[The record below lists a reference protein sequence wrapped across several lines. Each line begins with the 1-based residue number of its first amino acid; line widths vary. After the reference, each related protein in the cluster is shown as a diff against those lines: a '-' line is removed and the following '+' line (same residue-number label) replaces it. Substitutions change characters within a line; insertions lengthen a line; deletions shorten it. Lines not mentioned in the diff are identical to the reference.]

1 MINNMAG
8 GAVKKLRKQKIK
20 EGLAKQRADK
30 TVDGLRD
37 MFVNPT
43 EEQLDELSQAIADI
57 ALEEK
62 DEEKNEK
69 DEKKNEKDE

>member
-1 MINNMAG
+1 MSGGMI
-8 GAVKKLRKQKIK
+8 KKQRRQKIK

-37 MFVNPT
+37 MFINPT

-62 DEEKNEK
+62 DEEKDEK
-69 DEKKNEKDE
+69 DE

>member
-1 MINNMAG
+1 MSGGMI
-8 GAVKKLRKQKIK
+8 KKQRRQKIK

-43 EEQLDELSQAIADI
+43 EEQLDELSQAIADV

-62 DEEKNEK
+62 DEEKDEK
-69 DEKKNEKDE
+69 DE

>member
-1 MINNMAG
+1 MAG
-8 GAVKKLRKQKIK
+8 GAVKKLRRQKIK

-43 EEQLDELSQAIADI
+43 DEQLDELSKAIADI

-62 DEEKNEK
+62 VEENEEK
-69 DEKKNEKDE
+69 DE

>member
-1 MINNMAG
+1 MSG
-8 GAVKKLRKQKIK
+8 GAIKKLRKAKIK

-37 MFVNPT
+37 MFINPT

-62 DEEKNEK
+62 VEKKKKK
-69 DEKKNEKDE
+69 DE

>member
-1 MINNMAG
+1 MAG

-37 MFVNPT
+37 MFINPT

-62 DEEKNEK
+62 VEGKEEK
-69 DEKKNEKDE
+69 DE

>member
-1 MINNMAG
+1 MINKMAG

-57 ALEEK
+57 VLEEK
-62 DEEKNEK
+62 DEEKDEK
-69 DEKKNEKDE
+69 DE

>member
-1 MINNMAG
+1 MAG
-8 GAVKKLRKQKIK
+8 GAVKKLRRQKIK

-43 EEQLDELSQAIADI
+43 EEQLDELSKAIADI

-62 DEEKNEK
+62 DEEKDEK
-69 DEKKNEKDE
+69 DE

>member
-1 MINNMAG
+1 MAG
-8 GAVKKLRKQKIK
+8 GAVKKLRRQKIK

-43 EEQLDELSQAIADI
+43 EEQLDELSKAIADI

-62 DEEKNEK
+62 VEENEEK
-69 DEKKNEKDE
+69 DE

>member
-1 MINNMAG
+1 MAG

-57 ALEEK
+57 ALEEEV
-62 DEEKNEK
+62 EENEEK
-69 DEKKNEKDE
+69 DE

>member
-1 MINNMAG
+1 MAG
-8 GAVKKLRKQKIK
+8 GAIKKLRKQKIK
-20 EGLAKQRADK
+20 DGLAKQRADK

-62 DEEKNEK
+62 VEENEEK
-69 DEKKNEKDE
+69 DE

>member
-1 MINNMAG
+1 MKERMINDMAG
-8 GAVKKLRKQKIK
+8 SSVKKLRKQKIK

-43 EEQLDELSQAIADI
+43 EEQLDELSKAIADI

-62 DEEKNEK
+62 DEEKDEK
-69 DEKKNEKDE
+69 DE

>member
-1 MINNMAG
+1 MSG
-8 GAVKKLRKQKIK
+8 GAIKKLRKQKIK

-62 DEEKNEK
+62 DEENAEK
-69 DEKKNEKDE
+69 DE

>member
-1 MINNMAG
+1 MSG
-8 GAVKKLRKQKIK
+8 GSIKKLRKQKIK

-37 MFVNPT
+37 MFINPT

-62 DEEKNEK
+62 VEENEEK
-69 DEKKNEKDE
+69 DE

>member
-1 MINNMAG
+1 MISVAG
-8 GAVKKLRKQKIK
+8 GAIKKLRRQKIK

-43 EEQLDELSQAIADI
+43 EEQLDELSKVIADI
-57 ALEEK
+57 ALEEEEKEEEK
-62 DEEKNEK
+62 DEELV
-69 DEKKNEKDE
+69 D

>member
-1 MINNMAG
+1 MINKMAG
-8 GAVKKLRKQKIK
+8 GAIKKLRKQKIK

-62 DEEKNEK
+62 NEENAEKNE
-69 DEKKNEKDE
+69 

>member
-1 MINNMAG
+1 MKIKERMINNMAG

-62 DEEKNEK
+62 NEEK
-69 DEKKNEKDE
+69 DEKDE

>member
-1 MINNMAG
+1 MSG
-8 GAVKKLRKQKIK
+8 GAIKKLRKAKIK
-20 EGLAKQRADK
+20 DGLAKQRADK

-43 EEQLDELSQAIADI
+43 ERQLDELSQAIADI

-62 DEEKNEK
+62 VEEK
-69 DEKKNEKDE
+69 DEKDE

>member
-1 MINNMAG
+1 MAG
-8 GAVKKLRKQKIK
+8 GAIKKLRKQKIK

-62 DEEKNEK
+62 VEENAEK
-69 DEKKNEKDE
+69 DE

>member
-1 MINNMAG
+1 MSG
-8 GAVKKLRKQKIK
+8 GAIKKLRKQKIK

-62 DEEKNEK
+62 VEENEEK
-69 DEKKNEKDE
+69 DE

>member
-8 GAVKKLRKQKIK
+8 GAIKKLRRQKIK

-30 TVDGLRD
+30 TVNGLRD

-62 DEEKNEK
+62 DEEKDEK
-69 DEKKNEKDE
+69 DE

>member
-1 MINNMAG
+1 MINKMAG
-8 GAVKKLRKQKIK
+8 SSTKKLRKQKIK

-62 DEEKNEK
+62 DEEKDEK
-69 DEKKNEKDE
+69 DE

>member
-1 MINNMAG
+1 MAG
-8 GAVKKLRKQKIK
+8 GAIKKLRKQKIK

-43 EEQLDELSQAIADI
+43 EEQLDELSKVIADI
-57 ALEEK
+57 ALEEEKEEEK
-62 DEEKNEK
+62 DEEPV
-69 DEKKNEKDE
+69 D

>member
-1 MINNMAG
+1 MINKMSG
-8 GAVKKLRKQKIK
+8 GMIKKQRRQKIK

-43 EEQLDELSQAIADI
+43 EEQLDELSQAIGDI
-57 ALEEK
+57 ALEENN
-62 DEEKNEK
+62 EGKNEK
-69 DEKKNEKDE
+69 DE

>member
-1 MINNMAG
+1 MAG
-8 GAVKKLRKQKIK
+8 GAMKKLRKQKIK

-43 EEQLDELSQAIADI
+43 EEQLDELSKAIADI

-62 DEEKNEK
+62 VEENEEK
-69 DEKKNEKDE
+69 DE

>member
-1 MINNMAG
+1 MAG
-8 GAVKKLRKQKIK
+8 GAIKKLRKAKIK

-62 DEEKNEK
+62 VEEK
-69 DEKKNEKDE
+69 DEKDE

>member
-1 MINNMAG
+1 MAG

-62 DEEKNEK
+62 NEEKT
-69 DEKKNEKDE
+69 KKMNNCSHL

>member
-1 MINNMAG
+1 MSG
-8 GAVKKLRKQKIK
+8 GAIKKLRKAKIK

-43 EEQLDELSQAIADI
+43 EEQLDELSKAIADI

-62 DEEKNEK
+62 NEEK
-69 DEKKNEKDE
+69 DEKDE

>member
-1 MINNMAG
+1 MAG
-8 GAVKKLRKQKIK
+8 GAIKKLRKQKIK

-62 DEEKNEK
+62 VEEK
-69 DEKKNEKDE
+69 DEKDE

>member
-1 MINNMAG
+1 MAG
-8 GAVKKLRKQKIK
+8 GAMKKLRKQKIK

-43 EEQLDELSQAIADI
+43 EEQLDELSKAIADI

-62 DEEKNEK
+62 DEEKDEK
-69 DEKKNEKDE
+69 DE

>member
-1 MINNMAG
+1 MSGGMI
-8 GAVKKLRKQKIK
+8 KKQRRQKIK

-30 TVDGLRD
+30 TVDGLRN

-62 DEEKNEK
+62 NEEKNEK
-69 DEKKNEKDE
+69 DE

>member
-1 MINNMAG
+1 MAG
-8 GAVKKLRKQKIK
+8 GAIKKLRKAKIK

-57 ALEEK
+57 SL
-62 DEEKNEK
+62 EEKNE
-69 DEKKNEKDE
+69 ENAEKDE

>member
-1 MINNMAG
+1 MAG
-8 GAVKKLRKQKIK
+8 GAIKKLRRQKIK

-43 EEQLDELSQAIADI
+43 EEQLDELSKAIADI
-57 ALEEK
+57 ALEEEKEEEK
-62 DEEKNEK
+62 DEEPV
-69 DEKKNEKDE
+69 D

>member
-1 MINNMAG
+1 MAG
-8 GAVKKLRKQKIK
+8 GAIKKLRKAKIK

-62 DEEKNEK
+62 VEENAEK
-69 DEKKNEKDE
+69 DE

>member
-1 MINNMAG
+1 MSG

-62 DEEKNEK
+62 DEKKNEKDEEKNEK
-69 DEKKNEKDE
+69 DE

>member
-1 MINNMAG
+1 MSGGMI
-8 GAVKKLRKQKIK
+8 KKQRRQKIK

-57 ALEEK
+57 VLEEK
-62 DEEKNEK
+62 DEEKDEK
-69 DEKKNEKDE
+69 DE

>member
-1 MINNMAG
+1 MSGGMI
-8 GAVKKLRKQKIK
+8 KKQRRQKIK

-62 DEEKNEK
+62 DEENEEK
-69 DEKKNEKDE
+69 DE

>member
-1 MINNMAG
+1 MAG

-57 ALEEK
+57 VLEEK
-62 DEEKNEK
+62 DEEKDEK
-69 DEKKNEKDE
+69 DE

>member
-8 GAVKKLRKQKIK
+8 GAIKKLRKAKIK

-62 DEEKNEK
+62 VEEK
-69 DEKKNEKDE
+69 DEKDE

>member
-1 MINNMAG
+1 MAG
-8 GAVKKLRKQKIK
+8 GAIKKLRKQKIK
-20 EGLAKQRADK
+20 DGLAKQRADK

-43 EEQLDELSQAIADI
+43 EEQLDELSKAIADI

-62 DEEKNEK
+62 VEENEEK
-69 DEKKNEKDE
+69 DE

>member
-1 MINNMAG
+1 MAG

-30 TVDGLRD
+30 TVNGLRD

-62 DEEKNEK
+62 VEENEEK
-69 DEKKNEKDE
+69 DE